1 MAVTSMDLRRRS
13 RIHAWIVLLASALLA
28 CSASGGTGG
37 SSSTNPTQGSTPAPG
52 ASVSPTLPPG
62 VVDVIDTTF
71 RASGILAAEGL
82 LWAEDHAQTSTVYA
96 VEPETGETVGSIPL
110 LRPCDVA
117 AADGSI
123 WAADLDAGKLLE
135 IDPETF
141 EIANEVSGLS
151 GPCGVVSVAG
161 SLWMVV
167 DNGIARVDPK
177 NRTAS
182 VTDLGGGFFPGV
194 GTPLWAS
201 AYGSGE
207 LARIDVDTGDA
218 VVRIPPP
225 GGSSEMIGLAVG
237 FESLWASHETAG
249 RIFRLDPESGAVEA
263 EIDVAQPSRLLIT
276 DDSVWLTSY
285 ATGKVVRIDPHTN
298 EVVYRAFLR
307 GNINGITLGFGSVW
321 VSDTANGMLY
331 RLEPQATGIFE

>member
-1 MAVTSMDLRRRS
+1 MAVTSMDLLRRLRV
-13 RIHAWIVLLASALLA
+13 HAWIVLLASALLA
-28 CSASGGTGG
+28 CSTSGAPGG
-37 SSSTNPTQGSTPAPG
+37 SSSSIPTQRSTPAPG
-52 ASVSPTLPPG
+52 ASVSTLPPG

-96 VEPETGETVGSIPL
+96 VDPQTGETVGSIPL

-123 WAADLDAGKLLE
+123 WAADLEAGKLLE

-141 EIANEVSGLS
+141 KITNEVSGLS

-167 DNGIARVDPK
+167 DSGIARVDPK

-194 GTPLWAS
+194 GTPLWA
-201 AYGSGE
+201 AAFGSGE

-225 GGSSEMIGLAVG
+225 GGPSEVIGLAVG
-237 FESLWASHETAG
+237 FGSLWASHETAG
-249 RIFRLDPESGAVEA
+249 RVFRLDPESGAVEA
-263 EIDVAQPSRLLIT
+263 EIDVAGPSRLLIT
-276 DDSVWLTSY
+276 DDSVWLSSY
-285 ATGKVVRIDPHTN
+285 ATGKVIRIDPDTN